1 MPFRAKY
8 DEKRK
13 FFAKT
18 FGHVGKNSYLYTL
31 KKSANEN
38 YMSAYHTPVM
48 LTECLDGLQIRSDGN
63 YVDVTFGGGGH
74 SRAIL
79 EQLGP
84 KGHLYS
90 FDQDPDAEQ
99 NIGQK
104 AETPAQG
111 QFTFVRSNFRYLKNW
126 MKYYGVKQIDGLLA
140 DLGVSSH
147 HLDDAARGFA
157 FRLDAPLDMRMNTR
171 AGMTAADLLANYSEE
186 DIARVLALYG
196 ELRQSRRMANALV
209 RARQKQPIATTGDL
223 QSILLPFIDP
233 RAQKKELAQAFQALR
248 IEVNHEMQALE
259 EMLQGAIDCLAPG
272 GRLVVMTYHSLED
285 RIVKNVIR
293 SGHADGRIE
302 QDFYGRVIAPLK
314 AVNNKP
320 IVAGAEEQEQNPRS
334 RSAKLRIA
342 TRLQA

>member
-1 MPFRAKY
+1 MSEY
-8 DEKRK
+8 
-13 FFAKT
+13 
-18 FGHVGKNSYLYTL
+18 HV
-31 KKSANEN
+31 
-38 YMSAYHTPVM
+38 PVM
-48 LTECLDGLQIRSDGN
+48 LSECLEGLAIRPDGI

-90 FDQDPDAEQ
+90 FDQDPDAE
-99 NIGQK
+99 NNAFGNDNGNANDK
-104 AETPAQG
+104 
-111 QFTFVRSNFRYLKNW
+111 FTFVRSNFRYLKNW
-126 MKYYGVKQIDGLLA
+126 MRYHGVKQIDGLLA

-147 HLDDAARGFA
+147 HLDDASRGFA

-171 AGMTAADLLANYSEE
+171 AGQTAAELIANASEE
-186 DIARVLALYG
+186 ELARILSLYG
-196 ELRQSRRMANALV
+196 ELRQARRMASALV
-209 RARQKQPIATTGDL
+209 RARQKSPILTTGDL
-223 QSILLPFIDP
+223 QQTLLPMIDP

-259 EMLQGAIDCLAPG
+259 EMLQGAIDCLAPE

-293 SGHADGRIE
+293 SGHADGKIE

-320 IVAGAEEQEQNPRS
+320 IIASDDEQQQNPRS

-342 TRLQA
+342 TKVKNEE

>member
-1 MPFRAKY
+1 MSEY
-8 DEKRK
+8 
-13 FFAKT
+13 
-18 FGHVGKNSYLYTL
+18 HV
-31 KKSANEN
+31 
-38 YMSAYHTPVM
+38 PVM
-48 LTECLDGLQIRSDGN
+48 LRECLEGLKIRPDGV

-90 FDQDPDAEQ
+90 FDQDPDAEK
-99 NIGQK
+99 NAFGNDDDALSDK
-104 AETPAQG
+104 
-111 QFTFVRSNFRYLKNW
+111 FTFVRSNFRYLKNW
-126 MKYYGVKQIDGLLA
+126 MKYHGVKQIDGLLA

-147 HLDDAARGFA
+147 HLDDASRGFA

-171 AGMTAADLLANYSEE
+171 AGQTAADLLNNAPEE
-186 DIARVLALYG
+186 ELARILTLYG
-196 ELRQSRRMANALV
+196 ELRQARRMASALV
-209 RARQKQPIATTGDL
+209 RARQKSPIATTGDL
-223 QSILLPFIDP
+223 QQILLPMIDP

-259 EMLQGAIDCLAPG
+259 EMLQGAIECLAPD

-293 SGHADGRIE
+293 SGHADGKIE

-320 IVAGAEEQEQNPRS
+320 IIASDDEQQQNPRS

-342 TRLQA
+342 EKKNDDR

>member
-1 MPFRAKY
+1 MSEY
-8 DEKRK
+8 
-13 FFAKT
+13 
-18 FGHVGKNSYLYTL
+18 HV
-31 KKSANEN
+31 
-38 YMSAYHTPVM
+38 PVM
-48 LTECLDGLQIRSDGN
+48 LNECLEGLQIRPDGV

-79 EQLGP
+79 EQLSP

-99 NIGQK
+99 N
-104 AETPAQG
+104 ANFNANPDSN
-111 QFTFVRSNFRYLKNW
+111 FTFVRSNFRYLKNW

-147 HLDDAARGFA
+147 HLDDESRGFA
-157 FRLDAPLDMRMNTR
+157 FRFDAPLDMRMNTR
-171 AGMTAADLLANYSEE
+171 AGMTAAELVANYSEE
-186 DIARVLALYG
+186 DLARVFALYG
-196 ELRQSRRMANALV
+196 ELRQAKRMASALV
-209 RARQKQPIATTGDL
+209 KVRQQRAIATTGDL
-223 QSILLPFIDP
+223 QQVLLPFIDP

-259 EMLQGAIDCLAPG
+259 EMLQGAVECLSPG

-293 SGHADGRIE
+293 SGHADGKIE
-302 QDFYGRVIAPLK
+302 QDFYGRILAPLK
-314 AVNNKP
+314 PMNNKP
-320 IVAGAEEQEQNPRS
+320 VMASDVEQEQNPRS

-342 TRLQA
+342 TKTESK

>member
-1 MPFRAKY
+1 
-8 DEKRK
+8 
-13 FFAKT
+13 
-18 FGHVGKNSYLYTL
+18 
-31 KKSANEN
+31 
-38 YMSAYHTPVM
+38 MSAYHTPVM

-233 RAQKKELAQAFQALR
+233 RAQKKELAQ
-248 IEVNHEMQALE
+248 
-259 EMLQGAIDCLAPG
+259 
-272 GRLVVMTYHSLED
+272 
-285 RIVKNVIR
+285 
-293 SGHADGRIE
+293 
-302 QDFYGRVIAPLK
+302 
-314 AVNNKP
+314 
-320 IVAGAEEQEQNPRS
+320 
-334 RSAKLRIA
+334 
-342 TRLQA
+342 